1 MTTVAILRP
10 TDRMEES
17 LEIARKMGFD
27 TLFASPIDLRTNDT
41 PEFISFL
48 QALANG
54 DVDTVVLTS
63 SMSVKSAFE
72 LARKHGQVEELSR
85 GLRQTQ
91 IIAIGLG
98 TAKTAEAEWIKVE
111 TLPEKFTVE
120 GLVQLLSKKQIAG
133 KQVVIL
139 RSDQTS
145 EILMKGLKS
154 SGATVQEIE
163 VYKLTK
169 VRTGRPLLDMFY
181 KGIRGE
187 IDVFAFTSP
196 LSARSFID
204 EAKKHY
210 SDEEVEDMLDCAVVA
225 VIGESTK
232 RMLEEIGFRV
242 DIVPKEAT
250 FEMLMQ
256 AIADAIREGTI

>member
-17 LEIARKMGFD
+17 LELARKMGFD
-27 TLFASPIDLRTNDT
+27 TVFASPIDLRTNDT
-41 PEFISFL
+41 PEFLAFL

-54 DVDTVVLTS
+54 DVDSVVLTS

-85 GLRQTQ
+85 GLRQIH
-91 IIAIGLG
+91 IIAIGPG
-98 TAKTAEAEWIKVE
+98 TARTAEAEWIKAD
-111 TLPEKFTVE
+111 TLPEKFTAE
-120 GLVQLLSKKQIAG
+120 GLVQLLAKKRIAG
-133 KQVVIL
+133 KQVVVL
-139 RSDQTS
+139 RSDQAS
-145 EILMKGLKS
+145 EVLTKGLKS

-169 VRTGRPLLDMFY
+169 VKTGRPLLDMFY

-196 LSARSFID
+196 LSAKTFID

-225 VIGESTK
+225 VMGEPTK
-232 RMLEEIGFRV
+232 KMLEDMGVRV
-242 DIVPKEAT
+242 DIMPARSN
-250 FEMLMQ
+250 FEDLME
-256 AIADAIREGTI
+256 AIRTGLHS

>member
-1 MTTVAILRP
+1 MIKSDSNYPA
-10 TDRMEES
+10 
-17 LEIARKMGFD
+17 
-27 TLFASPIDLRTNDT
+27 DL
-41 PEFISFL
+41 
-48 QALANG
+48 
-54 DVDTVVLTS
+54 
-63 SMSVKSAFE
+63 K
-72 LARKHGQVEELSR
+72 
-85 GLRQTQ
+85 
-91 IIAIGLG
+91 
-98 TAKTAEAEWIKVE
+98 
-111 TLPEKFTVE
+111 
-120 GLVQLLSKKQIAG
+120 
-133 KQVVIL
+133 
-139 RSDQTS
+139 
-145 EILMKGLKS
+145 
-154 SGATVQEIE
+154 EIE